1 MLASNTM
8 NQIKEVLHTGIKNSD
23 VAGANMLVI
32 KDGQESFYHQDGLAD
47 IASNRP
53 IKRDTLFRLY
63 SMTKPITAAA
73 VMILLEGG
81 QIDLFDPVCQY
92 IPGFIGQKVDA
103 YGHLIPVIRDVTI
116 KDLLS
121 MTSGL
126 VYPNDENLA
135 GQATLE
141 LFQEI
146 DQKLLGEKPLNT
158 LEIAN
163 RLGQCPLS
171 FQPGASWQYGTSA
184 DVLGAIIE
192 VVSGQS
198 FGKFL
203 EENIFEP
210 LGMHDT
216 GFWVPQEKRNR
227 LATAYEMTNKNDQFP
242 YEGNHLGIISAMDR
256 QPAFESGGAG
266 LVSTIDDY
274 ARFAQ
279 MLMNRGS
286 LDNVQILKPKTV
298 DYLTSSTLQAEQQE
312 NFDLWHTL
320 SGHSYGNLMRV
331 MTDHRQAG
339 LLGSNGEYGWDGW
352 LGAYFCNCPKDNL
365 TILIMMQKKDAGTT
379 SLTRKLRNTVYA
391 GL

>member
-1 MLASNTM
+1 M

-227 LATAYEMTNKNDQFP
+227 LATAYDMTNKNDRFP
-242 YEGNHLGIISAMDR
+242 YEGNHLGIINAMDR

-352 LGAYFCNCPKDNL
+352 LGAYFCNCPEDHL

-379 SLTRKLRNTVYA
+379 SLTRKLRNIVHA
-391 GL
+391 DL

>member
-8 NQIKEVLHTGIKNSD
+8 NQIKEVLHTGIKNGD

-103 YGHLIPVIRDVTI
+103 YGHLIPVMRDATI

-216 GFWVPQEKRNR
+216 WFWVPQEKRNR

-242 YEGNHLGIISAMDR
+242 YEGNHLGIINAMDR

-391 GL
+391 SL

>member
-1 MLASNTM
+1 MLASSTM
-8 NQIKEVLHTGIKNSD
+8 NQIKEVLHTGIKNGD

-103 YGHLIPVIRDVTI
+103 YGHLIPVMRDATI

-192 VVSGQS
+192 VVSGQR
-198 FGKFL
+198 FGRFL
-203 EENIFEP
+203 EQKIFEP

-227 LATAYEMTNKNDQFP
+227 LATAYEMTNKNDPFP
-242 YEGNHLGIISAMDR
+242 YEGNHLGIINAMDR

-391 GL
+391 SL

>member
-1 MLASNTM
+1 MLASSTM
-8 NQIKEVLHTGIKNSD
+8 NQIKEVLHTGIKNGD

-103 YGHLIPVIRDVTI
+103 YGHLIPVMRDATI

-135 GQATLE
+135 GEATLE

-171 FQPGASWQYGTSA
+171 FQPGTSWQYGTSA
-184 DVLGAIIE
+184 DVL
-192 VVSGQS
+192 V
-198 FGKFL
+198 
-203 EENIFEP
+203 
-210 LGMHDT
+210 
-216 GFWVPQEKRNR
+216 
-227 LATAYEMTNKNDQFP
+227 
-242 YEGNHLGIISAMDR
+242 
-256 QPAFESGGAG
+256 
-266 LVSTIDDY
+266 
-274 ARFAQ
+274 
-279 MLMNRGS
+279 
-286 LDNVQILKPKTV
+286 
-298 DYLTSSTLQAEQQE
+298 
-312 NFDLWHTL
+312 
-320 SGHSYGNLMRV
+320 
-331 MTDHRQAG
+331 
-339 LLGSNGEYGWDGW
+339 
-352 LGAYFCNCPKDNL
+352 
-365 TILIMMQKKDAGTT
+365 
-379 SLTRKLRNTVYA
+379 
-391 GL
+391 

>member
-1 MLASNTM
+1 MLASSTM
-8 NQIKEVLHTGIKNSD
+8 NQIKEVLHTGIKNGD

-32 KDGQESFYHQDGLAD
+32 KEGQESFYHQDGLAD

-135 GQATLE
+135 GQAMLE

-216 GFWVPQEKRNR
+216 GFWVPQEKRHR
-227 LATAYEMTNKNDQFP
+227 LATAYEMTNKNDPFP
-242 YEGNHLGIISAMDR
+242 YEGNHLGIINAMDR

-339 LLGSNGEYGWDGW
+339 ILGSNGEYGWDGW
-352 LGAYFCNCPKDNL
+352 LGAYFCNCPEDNL

-391 GL
+391 SL

>member
-8 NQIKEVLHTGIKNSD
+8 NQIKEVLDTGIKKGE

-32 KDGQESFYHQDGLAD
+32 KDGQEDFYHADGHAD

-53 IKRDTLFRLY
+53 IQRDTIFRLY
-63 SMTKPITAAA
+63 SMTKPITAAS
-73 VMILLEGG
+73 VMLLLESG

-92 IPGFIGQKVDA
+92 IPGFIGQKVHA
-103 YGHLIPVIRDVTI
+103 SGRLVPVVRDVTI

-135 GQATLE
+135 GEATRE

-146 DQKLLGEKPLNT
+146 DQKLLGKKPLST

-163 RLGQCPLS
+163 RLGQCPLA
-171 FQPGASWQYGTSA
+171 FQPGDSWQYGASA
-184 DVLGAIIE
+184 DVLGALVE
-192 VVSGQS
+192 VVSGQR
-198 FGKFL
+198 FGRFL

-216 GFWVPQEKRNR
+216 GFWIPQANRNR
-227 LATAYEMTNKNDQFP
+227 LATAYEMINKNDQLP
-242 YEGNHLGIISAMDR
+242 YEGNHLGIINAMDR

-298 DYLTSSTLQAEQQE
+298 DYLRSSTLHPAQQE
-312 NFDLWHTL
+312 NFDLWYTL

-331 MTDHRQAG
+331 MTDYSQAG

-352 LGAYFCNCPKDNL
+352 LGAYFCNCPEDHL

-379 SLTRKLRNTVYA
+379 SLTRKLRNIVHA

>member
-1 MLASNTM
+1 MLASSTM
-8 NQIKEVLHTGIKNSD
+8 NQIKEVLHTGIKNGD

-103 YGHLIPVIRDVTI
+103 YGHLIPVMRDATI

-135 GQATLE
+135 GEATLE

-192 VVSGQS
+192 VVSGQR
-198 FGKFL
+198 FGRFL

-242 YEGNHLGIISAMDR
+242 YEGNHLGIINAMDR

-352 LGAYFCNCPKDNL
+352 LGAYFCNCPEDNL

-391 GL
+391 SL

>member
-1 MLASNTM
+1 
-8 NQIKEVLHTGIKNSD
+8 
-23 VAGANMLVI
+23 
-32 KDGQESFYHQDGLAD
+32 
-47 IASNRP
+47 
-53 IKRDTLFRLY
+53 
-63 SMTKPITAAA
+63 
-73 VMILLEGG
+73 
-81 QIDLFDPVCQY
+81 
-92 IPGFIGQKVDA
+92 
-103 YGHLIPVIRDVTI
+103 
-116 KDLLS
+116 
-121 MTSGL
+121 
-126 VYPNDENLA
+126 
-135 GQATLE
+135 
-141 LFQEI
+141 
-146 DQKLLGEKPLNT
+146 
-158 LEIAN
+158 
-163 RLGQCPLS
+163 
-171 FQPGASWQYGTSA
+171 
-184 DVLGAIIE
+184 
-192 VVSGQS
+192 
-198 FGKFL
+198 
-203 EENIFEP
+203 
-210 LGMHDT
+210 MHDT

-227 LATAYEMTNKNDQFP
+227 LATAYEMTNKNDPFP
-242 YEGNHLGIISAMDR
+242 YEGNHLGIINAMDR

-391 GL
+391 SL

>member
-8 NQIKEVLHTGIKNSD
+8 NQIKEVLHTGIKNGD

-32 KDGQESFYHQDGLAD
+32 KDGQESLYHEDGLAD

-103 YGHLIPVIRDVTI
+103 YGQLIPVMRDVTI

-135 GQATLE
+135 GEATLE

-146 DQKLLGEKPLNT
+146 DQKLLGEKALST

-163 RLGQCPLS
+163 RLGQCPLT
-171 FQPGASWQYGTSA
+171 FQPGTSWQYGTSA
-184 DVLGAIIE
+184 DVLGAIVE
-192 VVSGQS
+192 VVSGQK
-198 FGKFL
+198 FGRFL
-203 EENIFEP
+203 EQKIFEP
-210 LGMHDT
+210 LGMRDT
-216 GFWVPQEKRNR
+216 GFWLPQEKRNR
-227 LATAYEMTNKNDQFP
+227 LATAYEMTNKNDRFP
-242 YEGNHLGIISAMDR
+242 YEGNHLGIINAMDR

-298 DYLTSSTLQAEQQE
+298 NYLTSSTLQAEQQE

-320 SGHSYGNLMRV
+320 SGHSFGNLMRV

-352 LGAYFCNCPKDNL
+352 LGAYFCNCPEDNL

-391 GL
+391 SL

>member
-227 LATAYEMTNKNDQFP
+227 LATAYDMTNKNDRFP
-242 YEGNHLGIISAMDR
+242 YEGNHLGIINAMDR

-352 LGAYFCNCPKDNL
+352 LGAYFCNCPEDHL

-379 SLTRKLRNTVYA
+379 SLTRKLRNIVHA
-391 GL
+391 DL

>member
-1 MLASNTM
+1 MLASSTM
-8 NQIKEVLHTGIKNSD
+8 NQIKEVLHTGIKNGD

-103 YGHLIPVIRDVTI
+103 YGHLIPVMRDATI

-192 VVSGQS
+192 VVSGQR
-198 FGKFL
+198 FGRFL
-203 EENIFEP
+203 EQKIFEP

-227 LATAYEMTNKNDQFP
+227 LATAYEMTNKNDPFP
-242 YEGNHLGIISAMDR
+242 YEGNHLGIINAMDR

-391 GL
+391 RL

>member
-8 NQIKEVLHTGIKNSD
+8 NQIKEVLHTGIKNGD

-32 KDGQESFYHQDGLAD
+32 KDGQESLYHEDGLAD

-103 YGHLIPVIRDVTI
+103 YGQLIPVMRDVTI

-135 GQATLE
+135 GEATLE

-146 DQKLLGEKPLNT
+146 DQKLLGEKALST

-163 RLGQCPLS
+163 RLGQCPLT
-171 FQPGASWQYGTSA
+171 FQPGTSWQYGTSA
-184 DVLGAIIE
+184 DVLGAIVE
-192 VVSGQS
+192 VVSGQK
-198 FGKFL
+198 FGRFL
-203 EENIFEP
+203 EQKIFEP
-210 LGMHDT
+210 LGMRDT
-216 GFWVPQEKRNR
+216 GFWLPQEKRNR
-227 LATAYEMTNKNDQFP
+227 LATAYEMTNKNDRFP
-242 YEGNHLGIISAMDR
+242 YEGNHLGIINALDR

-298 DYLTSSTLQAEQQE
+298 NYLTSSTLQAEQQE

-320 SGHSYGNLMRV
+320 SGHSFGNLMRV

-352 LGAYFCNCPKDNL
+352 LGAYFCNCPEDNL

-391 GL
+391 SL

>member
-8 NQIKEVLHTGIKNSD
+8 NQIKEVLHTGIKNGD

-103 YGHLIPVIRDVTI
+103 YGHLIPVMRDATI

-242 YEGNHLGIISAMDR
+242 YEGNHLGIINAMDR

-391 GL
+391 RL

>member
-1 MLASNTM
+1 MLASSTM
-8 NQIKEVLHTGIKNSD
+8 NQIKEVLHTGIKNGD

-103 YGHLIPVIRDVTI
+103 YGHLIPVMRDATI

-135 GQATLE
+135 GEATLE

-171 FQPGASWQYGTSA
+171 FQPGTSWQYGTSA

-216 GFWVPQEKRNR
+216 GFWVPQEKRHR

-242 YEGNHLGIISAMDR
+242 YEGNHLGIINAMDR

-339 LLGSNGEYGWDGW
+339 ILGSNGEYGWDGW
-352 LGAYFCNCPKDNL
+352 LGAYFCNCPEDNL

-391 GL
+391 SL

>member
-1 MLASNTM
+1 MLASSTM
-8 NQIKEVLHTGIKNSD
+8 NQIKEVLHTGIKNGD

-103 YGHLIPVIRDVTI
+103 YGHLIPVMRDATI

-135 GQATLE
+135 GEATLE

-227 LATAYEMTNKNDQFP
+227 LATAYEMTNKNDPFP
-242 YEGNHLGIISAMDR
+242 YEGNHLGIINAMDR

-391 GL
+391 RL